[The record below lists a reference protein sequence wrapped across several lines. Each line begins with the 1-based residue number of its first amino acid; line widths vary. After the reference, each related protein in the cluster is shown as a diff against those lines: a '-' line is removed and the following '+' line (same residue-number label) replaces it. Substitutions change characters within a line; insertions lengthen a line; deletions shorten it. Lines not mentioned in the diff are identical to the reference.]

1 MQVLI
6 GGKLTHEIISLE
18 DDLPY
23 YGEREEVFLF
33 FYIFIAIFYYIFRN
47 KK

>member
-33 FYIFIAIFYYIFRN
+33 YLHFYSHILLYL
-47 KK
+47 